1 MREMTTFER
10 VAVEPD
16 RDMMDLPQDETAA
29 VQKGECHQVGVQI
42 VSASEG
48 DQSRR

>member
-1 MREMTTFER
+1 MTTFER
-10 VAVEPD
+10 VAVELG
-16 RDMMDLPQDETAA
+16 RDKKCLLQNETSG
-29 VQKGECHQVGVQI
+29 KGEGHPVRVQI